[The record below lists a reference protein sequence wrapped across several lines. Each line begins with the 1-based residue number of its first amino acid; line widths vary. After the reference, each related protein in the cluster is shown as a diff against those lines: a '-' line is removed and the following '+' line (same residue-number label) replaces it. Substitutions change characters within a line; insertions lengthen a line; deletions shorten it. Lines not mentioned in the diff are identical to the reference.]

1 MTWVRTIPPADADGT
16 LREAYDWQAQRL
28 GEPTEF
34 TMLGS
39 LYPDLVLERLRLYRV
54 VEACPSSLTAVERQ
68 LAAYVTSLSNGT
80 THCASGLRV
89 KLRELGAD
97 PTFVAAVEAAPRV
110 PATGQARL
118 DAICAYAAKLANE
131 PAAMA
136 VDDVERL
143 RAVGLDDL
151 DIVDVNNVVAY
162 YCYINRV
169 ANGLGLF
176 TEIPDAHALGALP
189 A

>member
-1 MTWVRTIPPADADGT
+1 MTWLRTIPPGDAEGT
-16 LREAYDWQAQRL
+16 LREAYDWQAERL

-54 VEACPSSLTAVERQ
+54 VEACPSSLAPVERQ
-68 LAAYVTSLSNGT
+68 LAAYVTSLCNGT

-89 KLRELGAD
+89 KLHDLDAD
-97 PTFVAAVEAAPRV
+97 AAAMAAVEASPHD
-110 PATGQARL
+110 PATGDRRL
-118 DAICAYAAKLANE
+118 DSICQYAAKLATA
-131 PAAMA
+131 PATMA
-136 VDDVERL
+136 EEDVSRL

-151 DIVDVNNVVAY
+151 DILDLNNVVAY

-176 TEIPDAHALGALP
+176 SEIPAAHARRALP
-189 A
+189 S

>member
-1 MTWVRTIPPADADGT
+1 MTWVRTIPPGDADGT
-16 LREAYDWQAQRL
+16 LREAYDWQAERL

-54 VEACPSSLTAVERQ
+54 VEGCPSSLAPAERQ
-68 LAAYVTSLSNGT
+68 LAAYVTSLCNGT

-97 PTFVAAVEAAPRV
+97 PGVVAGVEAAPRG
-110 PATGQARL
+110 PATGDPRL
-118 DAICAYAAKLANE
+118 DAICAYAAKLTTTPE
-131 PAAMA
+131 AMA
-136 VDDVERL
+136 PADLERL
-143 RAVGLDDL
+143 RDVGLDDL
-151 DIVDVNNVVAY
+151 DIVDLNNVVAY

-176 TEIPDAHALGALP
+176 TEIPDAHALRALP
-189 A
+189 R

>member
-1 MTWVRTIPPADADGT
+1 MTWVTIVPPEEAEGT
-16 LREAYDWQAQRL
+16 LREAYDWQAERL

-54 VEACPSSLTAVERQ
+54 VEGCPSSLTPAERQ
-68 LAAYVTSLSNGT
+68 LAAYVTSLCNGT

-97 PTFVAAVEAAPRV
+97 ADAVAGVEANPRA
-110 PATGQARL
+110 PATGDARL
-118 DAICAYAAKLANE
+118 DAICGYATKLATT
-131 PAAMA
+131 PDQMVAGD
-136 VDDVERL
+136 VDSL
-143 RAVGLDDL
+143 RSAGLDDL
-151 DIVDVNNVVAY
+151 DVVDLNNLVAY

-176 TEIPDAHALGALP
+176 TEIPADHALRALP
-189 A
+189 R